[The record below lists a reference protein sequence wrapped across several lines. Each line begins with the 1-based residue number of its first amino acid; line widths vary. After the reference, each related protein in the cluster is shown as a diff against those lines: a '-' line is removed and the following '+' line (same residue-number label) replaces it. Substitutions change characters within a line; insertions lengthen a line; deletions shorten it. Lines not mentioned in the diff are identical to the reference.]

1 VSFAADLLLGG
12 KSGKRSGMKLNTAV
26 TSVGETRTKHMKSAN
41 IIFPHQLFE
50 KSPIAENG
58 FPVYLLEESLY
69 FKQFKFHKQ
78 KIAFHRATMKYYA
91 AYLDSKDITVHYID
105 SINPLSD
112 VRKLIA
118 DIKTKNIETV
128 HYIDPTDNWLE
139 QRLTSAAAKA
149 NIEVIQY
156 RNPLFL
162 NSKEELSVFFQDK
175 KKKFFQT
182 EFYIQERKK
191 RGILL
196 DDKGEPVG
204 GAWSYDVDNRKKYP
218 RKKEPPHIN
227 YPETSAFYEEA
238 KTYVQ
243 KHFKDNLGYLT
254 KYSLYPGDHAE
265 AKKWLNDFLVTRF
278 HEFGPY
284 EDAIVKEESILHHG
298 MFTPMLNVGL
308 ITPQVILDAV
318 LKYSDDE
325 GTPLNTTEG
334 FIRQIIG
341 WREFMRGF
349 YECKG
354 SVSRTKN
361 YWNFTRKIPKSFYDG
376 TTGIEPVDSTIKK
389 VLERGYCH
397 HIERLMVLGNFML
410 LCEFDPDDV
419 YQWFMELF
427 IDAYD
432 WVMVPNVYAM
442 SQFADGGLMATKP
455 YIAGS
460 NYIMKMSNYEKGPWQ
475 EIWDALFW
483 RFMHVHRS
491 FFQQNPRIGMLLGN
505 FDKMETEK
513 QKTLL
518 NTAQKFLN
526 SLD

>member
-1 VSFAADLLLGG
+1 
-12 KSGKRSGMKLNTAV
+12 M
-26 TSVGETRTKHMKSAN
+26 ETVN

-58 FPVYLLEESLY
+58 FPVYLVEEELY
-69 FKQFKFHKQ
+69 FNQFKFHKQ
-78 KIAFHRATMKYYA
+78 KIAFHRATMKCYA
-91 AYLDSKDITVHYID
+91 AYLEAKNVEVNYIEAID
-105 SINPLSD
+105 PLSD
-112 VRKLIA
+112 IRKLIPELA
-118 DIKTKNIETV
+118 TKKITTI

-139 QRLTSAAAKA
+139 QRLITASGKA
-149 NIEVIQY
+149 DIEIIQY

-162 NSKEELSVFFQDK
+162 NSKEELGVFFHDK
-175 KKKFFQT
+175 KKRFFQT

-191 RGILL
+191 RQILV
-196 DDKGEPVG
+196 DKNNEPVG
-204 GAWSYDVDNRKKYP
+204 GSWSYDVDNRKKYP
-218 RKKEPPHIN
+218 RKKEPPHIA
-227 YPETSAFYEEA
+227 YPETTAFYEEA
-238 KTYVQ
+238 KTYVRE
-243 KHFKDNLGYLT
+243 HFKDNLGNLT
-254 KYSLYPGDHAE
+254 TDPFYPQDFKTTQTWLKAF
-265 AKKWLNDFLVTRF
+265 LNDRF
-278 HEFGPY
+278 QEFGPY
-284 EDAIVKEESILHHG
+284 EDAIVKNESILHHSVL
-298 MFTPMLNVGL
+298 TPMLNIGL
-308 ITPQVILDAV
+308 ITPDQIIKAALD
-318 LKYSDDE
+318 YSEQNDI
-325 GTPLNTTEG
+325 PLNTTEG
-334 FIRQIIG
+334 FIRQLIG
-341 WREFMRGF
+341 WREFMRGY
-349 YECKG
+349 YERNG
-354 SVSRTKN
+354 SVARTKN

-376 TTGIEPVDSTIKK
+376 TTGIEPVDQTIKR

-442 SQFADGGLMATKP
+442 SQFADGGMLSTKP

-475 EIWDALFW
+475 EIWDSLFW

-491 FFQQNPRIGMLLGN
+491 FFTKNPRLGMLVGS

-513 QKTLL
+513 QKRLL
-518 NTAQKFLN
+518 NTAHTFLT

>member
-1 VSFAADLLLGG
+1 
-12 KSGKRSGMKLNTAV
+12 
-26 TSVGETRTKHMKSAN
+26 MKSAN

-58 FPVYLLEESLY
+58 FPVYLVEEILY

-78 KIAFHRATMKYYA
+78 KIAFHRATMKCYA
-91 AYLDSKDITVHYID
+91 AYLLAKDVEVHYIEATD
-105 SINPLSD
+105 PLCD
-112 VRKLIA
+112 IRKLVPELASKEIR
-118 DIKTKNIETV
+118 V
-128 HYIDPTDNWLE
+128 LHYIDPTDNWLE
-139 QRLTSAAAKA
+139 QRLTSASGKA
-149 NIEVIQY
+149 GIEIIQY
-156 RNPLFL
+156 QSPLFL
-162 NSKEELSVFFQDK
+162 NSREELGVFFHDK

-182 EFYIQERKK
+182 EFYIKERKK
-191 RGILL
+191 RKILV
-196 DDKGEPVG
+196 DKSDEPIG
-204 GAWSYDVDNRKKYP
+204 GSWSYDVDNRKKYP
-218 RKKEPPHIN
+218 RKKEPPHIA
-227 YPETSAFYEEA
+227 YPETDAFYDEA

-243 KHFKDNLGYLT
+243 EYFNTNLGHLT
-254 KYSLYPGDHAE
+254 KYPFYPQNF
-265 AKKWLNDFLVTRF
+265 KTTQIWLRQFLDNRF
-278 HEFGPY
+278 REFGPY
-284 EDAIVKEESILHHG
+284 EDAIVKEESILHHSVL
-298 MFTPMLNVGL
+298 TPMLNVGL
-308 ITPQVILDAV
+308 ITPDQIIHVALN
-318 LKYSDDE
+318 YSEENDI
-325 GTPLNTTEG
+325 PLNTTEG
-334 FIRQIIG
+334 FIRQLIG
-341 WREFMRGF
+341 WREFMRGY

-354 SVSRTKN
+354 SVARTKN

-376 TTGIEPVDSTIKK
+376 TTGIGPVDQTIKK

-427 IDAYD
+427 VDAYD

-442 SQFADGGLMATKP
+442 SQFADGGMLATKP

-491 FFQQNPRIGMLLGN
+491 FFLTNPRLGMLIAN

-518 NTAQKFLN
+518 NTAHQFLK
-526 SLD
+526 SLG

>member
-1 VSFAADLLLGG
+1 
-12 KSGKRSGMKLNTAV
+12 
-26 TSVGETRTKHMKSAN
+26 MKSAN

-50 KSPIAENG
+50 ESPIAENG
-58 FPVYLLEESLY
+58 FPVYLVEEMLY

-78 KIAFHRATMKYYA
+78 KIAFHRATMKCYA
-91 AYLDSKDITVHYID
+91 AYLESKNVKVHYIESVDPLSDIRKLIVDLASKDIKR
-105 SINPLSD
+105 L
-112 VRKLIA
+112 
-118 DIKTKNIETV
+118 

-139 QRLTSAAAKA
+139 QRLTSASGKVG
-149 NIEVIQY
+149 IEIIQY
-156 RNPLFL
+156 RSPLFL
-162 NSKEELSVFFQDK
+162 NSKEELGVFFHDK

-191 RGILL
+191 RQILV
-196 DDKGEPVG
+196 DKSNEPIG
-204 GAWSYDVDNRKKYP
+204 GSWSYDVDNRKKYP
-218 RKKEPPHIN
+218 RKKEPPHIT
-227 YPETSAFYEEA
+227 YPETTAFYEEA

-243 KHFKDNLGYLT
+243 ENFPDNLGHLT
-254 KYSLYPGDHAE
+254 KYPFYPQDF
-265 AKKWLNDFLVTRF
+265 KTTKTWLKQFLDNRF
-278 HEFGPY
+278 KEFGPY
-284 EDAIVKEESILHHG
+284 EDAIVKEESILHHS
-298 MFTPMLNVGL
+298 MLTPMLNVGL
-308 ITPQVILDAV
+308 ITPDKIIKAALD
-318 LKYSDDE
+318 YSE
-325 GTPLNTTEG
+325 ENEIPLNTTEG
-334 FIRQIIG
+334 FVRQLIG
-341 WREFMRGF
+341 WREFMRGY

-354 SVSRTKN
+354 SVARTKN

-376 TTGIEPVDSTIKK
+376 TTGIEPVDQTIRK

-442 SQFADGGLMATKP
+442 SQFADGGMLSTKP

-491 FFQQNPRIGMLLGN
+491 FFTTNPRLGMLIGS
-505 FDKMETEK
+505 FDKMESEK
-513 QKTLL
+513 QKGLL
-518 NTAQKFLN
+518 NTAHKFLK

>member
-1 VSFAADLLLGG
+1 
-12 KSGKRSGMKLNTAV
+12 MKAV
-26 TSVGETRTKHMKSAN
+26 N

-50 KSPIAENG
+50 INPIAENG
-58 FPVYLLEESLY
+58 FPVYLLEETLY
-69 FKQFKFHKQ
+69 FKQFAFHKQ
-78 KIAFHRATMKYYA
+78 KIAFHRATMKWYA
-91 AYLDSKDITVHYID
+91 AFLEAKNVEVFYIE
-105 SINPLSD
+105 SASPLSD
-112 VRKLIA
+112 VRKMVA
-118 DIKTKNIETV
+118 DLKSKNVEII
-128 HYIDPTDNWLE
+128 HYIDPTDNWLG
-139 QRLTSAAAKA
+139 QRLASAAAKA
-149 NIEVIQY
+149 NIVLIEYQ
-156 RNPLFL
+156 NPLFL
-162 NSKEELSVFFQDK
+162 NSKEELGAFFQQK

-191 RGILL
+191 RKILI
-196 DDKGEPVG
+196 DDTNEPVG
-204 GAWSYDVDNRKKYP
+204 GSWSYDVDNRKKYP
-218 RKKEPPHIN
+218 RKKQPPHIA
-227 YPETSAFYEEA
+227 YPETNEFYEEA
-238 KTYVQ
+238 KAYVQ
-243 KHFKDNLGYLT
+243 RHFNDNLGYLT
-254 KYSLYPGDHAE
+254 RYSFYPGDHTA
-265 AKKWLNDFLVTRF
+265 AKNWLNDFLVNRF
-278 HEFGPY
+278 QEFGPY

-298 MFTPMLNVGL
+298 MLTPMLNVGL

-318 LKYSDDE
+318 LEYAQRED
-325 GTPLNTTEG
+325 TPLNSTEG

-349 YECKG
+349 YESKG

-361 YWNFTRKIPKSFYDG
+361 YWNFTRKIPESFYNG

-455 YIAGS
+455 YIASS
-460 NYIMKMSNYEKGPWQ
+460 NYILKMSNYEKGPWQ

-505 FDKMETEK
+505 FDKMDAK
-513 QKTLL
+513 RQKDLL
-518 NTAQKFLN
+518 NTAQRFLM